1 VNVGIFLLA
10 VVGGGLGALLRFVV
24 DGLVPSRS
32 GFPWGTLVVNVSGSF
47 ALGLLTGLAQSSLLD
62 APWLFVLG
70 GGVLG
75 GYTTFSAPMVAT
87 AEMLMRREGG
97 RALFNSV
104 GMLALTVLAALAGV
118 VLGGLA

>member
-1 VNVGIFLLA
+1 MTLGLFLLA
-10 VVGGGLGALLRFVV
+10 VAGGGLGASLRVVV
-24 DGLVPSRS
+24 DALVPARG

-47 ALGLLTGLAQSSLLD
+47 ALGVLTGLTQSSLLD

-70 GGVLG
+70 GGLLG

-97 RALFNSV
+97 RALINSI
-104 GMLALTVLAALAGV
+104 GMLALTLLGAFAGL
-118 VLGGLA
+118 VLGRLV